1 MSVRQRSG
9 EMGQD
14 APLFPD
20 SRARAVLAAGMAKA
34 AAVRTGGPADV
45 EEARLA
51 GQYSRYFRE
60 NNRDWHESEA
70 EFRTG
75 VSALDR
81 AARGKL
87 ARQARLEK
95 LIRNRD
101 LANADREKRIANA
114 WKRETA
120 DDGRVYWWNDET
132 GETTWNEQVPP
143 LSRSGS
149 EVGAKVEPVDYKLF
163 HKIVLQE
170 LEAYQGRPG
179 KEEEIM
185 EEIMEEIQETPL
197 LTPEEATSW
206 VAKQGNKVAWGRM
219 LTHLLF
225 GSGIG
230 LPLMIRL
237 YNLATENGGSV
248 DYSGNDSGNYSGN
261 YSGNDSGNYSGGYS
275 GNDSGNYSGGYSG
288 NDSGN
293 YSGGFLPPPWAEP
306 PYLAAAYNGAP
317 GADVDA
323 VVRRKG
329 RDERWSAI

>member
-34 AAVRTGGPADV
+34 AAVRTGGAADV
-45 EEARLA
+45 EEARIA
-51 GQYSRYFRE
+51 GKYSRYFRD
-60 NNRDWHESEA
+60 NNRDWHQFLEE
-70 EFRTG
+70 ERTG
-75 VSALDR
+75 VSALER
-81 AARGKL
+81 AAAARA
-87 ARQARLEK
+87 ARQARLEEHV
-95 LIRNRD
+95 RNRD
-101 LANADREKRIANA
+101 LANAADRERRIANA
-114 WKRETA
+114 WNRETA
-120 DDGRVYWWNDET
+120 DDGRVYWWNGVT

-143 LSRSGS
+143 LTGRSNS
-149 EVGAKVEPVDYKLF
+149 EVGAKVEPVDYQRF

-170 LEAYQGRPG
+170 LRAYQGRPG

-185 EEIMEEIQETPL
+185 EDFMEEIQETPL
-197 LTPEEATSW
+197 LTPKEATSW
-206 VAKQGNKVAWGRM
+206 VAKQGNKAAWGMM
-219 LTHLLF
+219 LTQLLF

-248 DYSGNDSGNYSGN
+248 DYSGNDSGDY
-261 YSGNDSGNYSGGYS
+261 SGNYSGGYS
-275 GNDSGNYSGGYSG
+275 GNDSG
-288 NDSGN
+288 D
-293 YSGGFLPPPWAEP
+293 FLPPPWAEP

-323 VVRRKG
+323 VVRRNG

>member
-34 AAVRTGGPADV
+34 AAVRTGGKADV
-45 EEARLA
+45 AEARIA
-51 GQYSRYFRE
+51 GLYSKHFRDKNKE
-60 NNRDWHESEA
+60 WEEKFG
-70 EFRTG
+70 EQLTG
-75 VSALDR
+75 VSAQQR
-81 AARGKL
+81 AAEAAA
-87 ARQARLEK
+87 ARKARLEE

-101 LANADREKRIANA
+101 LADAERIANA

-120 DDGRVYWWNDET
+120 DDGRVYWWNGVT
-132 GETTWNEQVPP
+132 GETTWNEQVP
-143 LSRSGS
+143 LLGLVTGRSNS
-149 EVGAKVEPVDYKLF
+149 EVGAKVEPVDYKRF
-163 HKIVLQE
+163 YKIVIEE
-170 LEAYQGRPG
+170 LKASQGRPG
-179 KEEEIM
+179 KEEEII
-185 EEIMEEIQETPL
+185 EEIRETPL
-197 LTPEEATSW
+197 LTPEEASSW
-206 VAKQGNKVAWGRM
+206 VAKQGNNVAWGKM
-219 LTHLLF
+219 LTQLLL

-248 DYSGNDSGNYSGN
+248 DYSGNDSGNYSGG
-261 YSGNDSGNYSGGYS
+261 YSGNYSGGYS
-275 GNDSGNYSGGYSG
+275 GNDSG
-288 NDSGN
+288 
-293 YSGGFLPPPWAEP
+293 GFLPPQWAEP